1 MEQTYVMVK
10 PDGVERGLI
19 GEIVTRIEKKGLKIV
34 AGKLMQIDRELAE
47 KHYAEHIGKSFFR
60 GFNWI
65 YYFRAG
71 VCDGARR
78 RRCDCNGTS
87 DDGENKSVRS

>member
-47 KHYAEHIGKSFFR
+47 KHYA
-60 GFNWI
+60 
-65 YYFRAG
+65 
-71 VCDGARR
+71 
-78 RRCDCNGTS
+78 
-87 DDGENKSVRS
+87 